1 MVKIAPSI
9 LSADFGKLG
18 DEIRAVEKAGAD
30 WIHIDVMDGHFVPNL
45 TVGPAVV
52 EAVNQAT
59 DLPLDVHL
67 MIENPDKYVG
77 EFVEAG
83 ADILT
88 VHVEACAHL
97 NRSIQNI
104 KDHKVRAGVVV
115 NPATSLSL
123 LEEIINDV
131 DLVLLMSVNPGFG
144 GQKFI
149 PSVLDKIQCLRE
161 IIDACGGGIDLEVDG
176 GITTENVRSI
186 KEAGANV
193 LVAGSAI
200 FNGKNYKKTIAKLR
214 SA

>member
-9 LSADFGKLG
+9 LAADFAKLG
-18 DEIRAVEKAGAD
+18 DEVRAVEKAGAD

-45 TVGPAVV
+45 TVGPEIVK
-52 EAVNQAT
+52 AVNGVT
-59 DLPLDVHL
+59 ELPLDVHL
-67 MIENPDKYVG
+67 MIEDPDKYVG
-77 EFVEAG
+77 EFAEAG

-88 VHVEACAHL
+88 VHVETCPHL

-104 KDHKVRAGVVV
+104 KDHQVRAGVVV

-161 IIDACGGGIDLEVDG
+161 IIDACGGGIDLQVDG
-176 GITTENVRSI
+176 GVTPENAQSI

-200 FNGKNYKKTIAKLR
+200 FNGGNYKKTIAKLR
-214 SA
+214 NA